1 MKKIKI
7 LATIGPS
14 SFNKDTIKTMDKNG
28 VDIFRINLSHTKI
41 DDLENQIKLIQNWT
55 KKSICLDSEGAQI
68 RTGHIDSDTLELKKN
83 DVLRIG
89 NSNEEKLYFT
99 PKNIIFKFE
108 KSDLLKVD
116 FNDVVLEVTDVNDDH
131 IITKVTSSGT
141 IGKNKAVT
149 CSRKITL
156 PAITTKDKQAIEI
169 ANNNG
174 VDFFALSFVH
184 TSKDIKELKKLL
196 NSDINIIAKIE
207 TKESLNHL
215 DDIISESNAILIDR
229 GDLSREI
236 LLEQIPM
243 VQKQVISY
251 AKQHNHHVYVAT
263 NLLESMITN
272 KSPNVAEVNDI
283 FNTLMDGANGLVLA
297 AETAIGS
304 NPLLCINMI
313 NKSIIA
319 YNEHRDKKELK

>member
-14 SFNKDTIKTMDKNG
+14 SLDKKIIKEMDKNG
-28 VDIFRINLSHTKI
+28 VDIFRINLSHTNI
-41 DDLENQIKLIQNWT
+41 NHLEDQIKQIQSWT

-68 RTGHIDSDTLELKKN
+68 RTGNIESDIIEVKKN
-83 DVLRIG
+83 DVIRIE
-89 NSNEEKLYFT
+89 NTNKNQLSFT
-99 PKNIIFKFE
+99 PKNIIFEFLKF
-108 KSDLLKVD
+108 DLLKVD
-116 FNDVVLEVTDVNDDH
+116 FNDVVLEVLDVNNDH
-131 IITKVTSSGT
+131 IITKVISSGI

-149 CSRKITL
+149 CNREIVL
-156 PAITTKDKQAIEI
+156 PALTKKDKQAIKI

-215 DDIISESNAILIDR
+215 DNIISESNAILIDR

-319 YNEHRDKKELK
+319 YNEHKDKKELK